1 MKGYIEAS
9 HNRCRS
15 TEILANNLF
24 STLILT
30 DGENKDMLE
39 KNKDLI
45 LTAIPFMNHL
55 YDFVSGSD
63 FFAIL
68 CDSDGCILKVIG
80 DESILSE
87 AAKSKMITG
96 AYMDETHIG
105 TNAMSLVISEKVPIQ
120 ISGKEHFFESYH
132 KWTCSAAPIKD
143 LNGKVIGI
151 IDLTGYIENVHPHT
165 LGMVVAAADAIEKMF
180 EINKYNSMLEIS
192 KKRLE
197 TTIDSISAG
206 ILTCD
211 LMGNITAMNKQVVRM
226 FGYSE
231 NEMKKIIIPDLIQSW
246 NGIVE
251 NLKSKGTFID
261 QDIYINARVNKLQYT
276 LTLYPIYDLDMKLEE
291 ITLVLYELK
300 KGRKIAGKILSG
312 QAVYTF
318 DKVIG
323 KNKRFMKTIDYAKK
337 IAESKST
344 VLITGESG
352 TGKEVFAQ
360 AIHNYGERCDEP
372 FIAVNCGAIPRA
384 LVESELFGYEDG
396 AFTGAKKGGNAGKF
410 EIADGGTIFLDEIGE
425 MPTDMQ
431 IKLLRVISESTIT
444 RICSSK
450 QIPIDVRIMAATNKD
465 LKHEIEKGNFRK
477 DLYYR
482 LNVMPLYLPPIRERR
497 DDILQLVNY
506 YMKKTSKRLNKRIVD
521 IPEAYMKYLMEYDWP
536 GNVRE
541 LENVIE
547 LIVNSE
553 AIQLN
558 IGNKVIEV
566 KKSTINLNANI
577 SLEMMEKLHISK
589 VIKDVKGNM
598 TLAANILGIGRNT
611 LYRKIEKYNID
622 CSKSE
627 HSSVMEHLKCN

>member
-1 MKGYIEAS
+1 MLVK
-9 HNRCRS
+9 
-15 TEILANNLF
+15 NLF
-24 STLILT
+24 STLILNNV
-30 DGENKDMLE
+30 ENKNILE
-39 KNKDLI
+39 KNKELI

-68 CDSDGCILKVIG
+68 CDSNGCILKVIG
-80 DESILSE
+80 DERILSE
-87 AAKSKMITG
+87 AIKFKMITG

-105 TNAMSLVISEKVPIQ
+105 TNAMSLVISEEVPIQ
-120 ISGKEHFFESYH
+120 ISGKEHFMEAYH

-151 IDLTGYIENVHPHT
+151 IDLTGYIENVNPHT

-197 TTIDSISAG
+197 TTINSISAG

-211 LMGNITAMNKQVVRM
+211 VIGNITAMNKQVVRM

-231 NEMKKIIIPDLIQSW
+231 NEMRKIIIPELIQNWSEIL
-246 NGIVE
+246 GQ
-251 NLKSKGTFID
+251 LKVKGTFID
-261 QDIYINARVNKLQYT
+261 KDVYINARVNKLQYT
-276 LTLYPIYDLDMKLEE
+276 LTLYPIYDLKMNLEE

-300 KGRKIAGKILSG
+300 KSRKIAGKMLSG

-318 DKVIG
+318 DKVMG
-323 KNKRFMKTIDYAKK
+323 KNKTFMKTIDYAKK

-360 AIHNYGERCDEP
+360 SIHNYGIRKDEP

-425 MPTDMQ
+425 MPIDMQ
-431 IKLLRVISESTIT
+431 IKLLRVIAESAIT
-444 RICSSK
+444 RIGSSE

-465 LKHEIEKGNFRK
+465 LKDEIEKGNFRK

-482 LNVMPLYLPPIRERR
+482 LNVMPLNLPPIRERK
-497 DDILQLVNY
+497 DDIPQLVNY
-506 YMKKTSKRLNKRIVD
+506 YMNKTSKMLNKRIVD

-541 LENVIE
+541 LENAVE
-547 LIVNSE
+547 RIVNSE

-558 IGNKVIEV
+558 ISNEVTQVNKN
-566 KKSTINLNANI
+566 TIKLDTNL

-589 VIKDVKGNM
+589 VIKQVKGNM
-598 TLAANILGIGRNT
+598 TLAANILKIGRNT

-622 CSKSE
+622 CSKIE
-627 HSSVMEHLKCN
+627 HSSIIEQSFLVEV